1 MRLAI
6 WGRAP
11 CAWLFHIGREI
22 EPEDQKLRVGF
33 SRATGAPSLIGY
45 VLPMISETIEL
56 RGHIIDS
63 LILPKV
69 LDQILT
75 HGATFKIGEIK
86 IGEKRADQSFAR
98 IEVSAGTS
106 EALDELVLRLRQ
118 HGAEVVERANV
129 QLAIAPA
136 DGVFPHDFYVTTNQQ
151 TFVRC
156 AGKEV
161 EVQPA
166 MINSAIALDRK
177 KGSARA
183 VKFFDVHKGDE
194 IVVGHQG
201 VRVVPL
207 QRSTTHTDLF
217 QFINTVV
224 DADEP
229 KSAIIRELG
238 EELRRAHAAQGK
250 IAIVAGP
257 AIVRTGAGHHLVRLI
272 ERGFV
277 NRLFAG
283 NSFAAYDVERA
294 LYGTSLGVNPDLA
307 VARGGHENHLRAI
320 NTIRE
325 AGGIAGAVRK
335 KILTQGVMHACVHH
349 DVDIVLTGAIRDE
362 GPIPG
367 VTTDVIEAQRVMR
380 QKLTDVTHVMLLAT
394 VQHSLAVASMLAP
407 TAKTVCVD
415 IDPSAVE
422 RAVEHQPLQS
432 IGLVT
437 DVEPF
442 LQDLADYLTESR
454 VRE

>member
-1 MRLAI
+1 M
-6 WGRAP
+6 
-11 CAWLFHIGREI
+11 F
-22 EPEDQKLRVGF
+22 
-33 SRATGAPSLIGY
+33 
-45 VLPMISETIEL
+45 SETIEL

-75 HGATFKIGEIK
+75 RGANFKIGEIE
-86 IGEKRADQSFAR
+86 IGKKRADQSFAR
-98 IEVSAGTS
+98 IEVSAETS
-106 EALDELVLRLRQ
+106 EALDELILRLRQ
-118 HGAEVVERANV
+118 HGAEVAKREDA
-129 QLAIAPA
+129 QLAQSPA
-136 DGVFPHDFYVTTNQQ
+136 DGVFPRDFYVTTNQQ

-156 AGKEV
+156 DGKEI

-166 MINSAIALDRK
+166 MMDSAIAVDRK
-177 KGSARA
+177 KRTARA
-183 VKFFDVHKGDE
+183 VKFFDVSKGEE

-201 VRVVPL
+201 IRVVPV
-207 QRSTTHTDLF
+207 QRSTSRTDLF
-217 QFINTVV
+217 QFINTII

-238 EELRRAHAAQGK
+238 QELQRAHAAKGK

-257 AIVRTGAGHHLVRLI
+257 AIVRTGAGQHLVRLI
-272 ERGFV
+272 ESRYV
-277 NRLFAG
+277 DRLFAG

-294 LYGTSLGVNPDLA
+294 LFGTSLGMSPDLA
-307 VARGGHENHLRAI
+307 FARGGHENHLRAI

-325 AGGIAGAVRK
+325 AGGISAAVHQ
-335 KILTQGVMHACVHH
+335 KIVTRGVMHACVRRN
-349 DVDIVLTGAIRDE
+349 VDIVLTGAIRDE

-367 VTTDVIEAQRVMR
+367 VTTDVIEAQKVMR
-380 QKLTDVTHVMLLAT
+380 KKLADVTHVMLLAT

-407 TAKTVCVD
+407 TVKTVCVD

-442 LQDLADYLTESR
+442 LRELADYL
-454 VRE
+454 REVPS

>member
-1 MRLAI
+1 M
-6 WGRAP
+6 
-11 CAWLFHIGREI
+11 F
-22 EPEDQKLRVGF
+22 
-33 SRATGAPSLIGY
+33 
-45 VLPMISETIEL
+45 SETIEL

-75 HGATFKIGEIK
+75 RGANFKIGEIE
-86 IGEKRADQSFAR
+86 IGKKRADQSFAR
-98 IEVSAGTS
+98 IEVSAETS
-106 EALDELVLRLRQ
+106 EALDELILRLRQ
-118 HGAEVVERANV
+118 HGAEVAKREDA
-129 QLAIAPA
+129 QLAQSPA
-136 DGVFPHDFYVTTNQQ
+136 DGVFPRDFYVTTNQQ

-156 AGKEV
+156 DGKEI
-161 EVQPA
+161 EVQSS
-166 MINSAIALDRK
+166 MMDSAIAVDRK
-177 KGSARA
+177 KRTARA
-183 VKFFDVHKGDE
+183 VKFFDVSKGDE

-201 VRVVPL
+201 IRVVPV
-207 QRSTTHTDLF
+207 QRSTSRTDLF
-217 QFINTVV
+217 QFINTII

-238 EELRRAHAAQGK
+238 QELRRAHAAKGK

-257 AIVRTGAGHHLVRLI
+257 AIVRTGAGQHLVRLI
-272 ERGFV
+272 ESRYV
-277 NRLFAG
+277 DRLFAG

-294 LYGTSLGVNPDLA
+294 LFGTSLGMSPDLA
-307 VARGGHENHLRAI
+307 FARGGHENHLRAI

-325 AGGIAGAVRK
+325 AGGISAAVHQ
-335 KILTQGVMHACVHH
+335 KILTRGVMHACVRRN
-349 DVDIVLTGAIRDE
+349 VDIVLTGAIRDE

-367 VTTDVIEAQRVMR
+367 VTTDVIEAQKVMR
-380 QKLTDVTHVMLLAT
+380 KKLADVTHVMLLAT

-407 TAKTVCVD
+407 TVKTVCVD

-442 LQDLADYLTESR
+442 LRELADYL
-454 VRE
+454 REVPS